1 MMGRIRETLETKSNI
16 FIGFLGW
23 FLINSIIWL
32 LLDYA
37 IFHYRAYGLVCLILP
52 VNIIVYIALNFKQR
66 QFAWGMMAAYL
77 VNLLIATSLRVSFWG
92 ILGVP
97 FTLLIYYD

>member
-1 MMGRIRETLETKSNI
+1 MSRVRETLETKSNI

-23 FLINSIIWL
+23 FLINSMIWI

-52 VNIIVYIALNFKQR
+52 VNIIVFVVLSFKQR
-66 QFAWGMMAAYL
+66 QIARGMLVAYL
-77 VNLLIATSLRVSFWG
+77 VNLLIAVGLRVSFWG
-92 ILGVP
+92 MLGVP
-97 FTLLIYYD
+97 FTVLIYYD

>member
-1 MMGRIRETLETKSNI
+1 MGRVRETLEAKSNL

-23 FLINSIIWL
+23 FLINSLVWI
-32 LLDYA
+32 LLDYV
-37 IFHYRAYGLVCLILP
+37 IFHYRAYGLVCFILP
-52 VNIIVYIALNFKQR
+52 VNIIVLIALSFKQC
-66 QFAWGMMAAYL
+66 QVAWGMLAAYA
-77 VNLLIATSLRVSFWG
+77 VNLLITMGLRVSFWG

>member
-1 MMGRIRETLETKSNI
+1 MMDRVRETLAAKSNL
-16 FIGFLGW
+16 FSGFLGW

-37 IFHYRAYGLVCLILP
+37 VFHYRAYGLVCFILP
-52 VNIIVYIALNFKQR
+52 INITILIALSFKQR
-66 QFAWGMMAAYL
+66 QFAWGMLAAYL
-77 VNLLIATSLRVSFWG
+77 VNLLIAAGLRVSFWG
-92 ILGVP
+92 ILGIP

>member
-1 MMGRIRETLETKSNI
+1 MMGRVRETLETKSNI
-16 FIGFLGW
+16 LIGFLGW

-37 IFHYRAYGLVCLILP
+37 VFHYRAYGLVCFILP
-52 VNIIVYIALNFKQR
+52 VNIIVFIALSFKQR
-66 QFAWGMMAAYL
+66 QVAWGMLTAYL
-77 VNLLIATSLRVSFWG
+77 VNLLIAAGLRVSFWG

-97 FTLLIYYD
+97 FALLIYYD

>member
-1 MMGRIRETLETKSNI
+1 MGRVRETLEAKSNI

-37 IFHYRAYGLVCLILP
+37 VFHYRAYGLVCLILP
-52 VNIIVYIALNFKQR
+52 VNIIAFIIFTFKQR
-66 QFAWGMMAAYL
+66 QLAWGMLAAYS
-77 VNLLIATSLRVSFWG
+77 VNLLIAAGLRVSFWG
-92 ILGVP
+92 MLGVP

>member
-1 MMGRIRETLETKSNI
+1 MGQVRETLETKSNI

-23 FLINSIIWL
+23 FLINSIIWI

-52 VNIIVYIALNFKQR
+52 VNIIVFIALSFKQR
-66 QFAWGMMAAYL
+66 QFAWGMLAAYL
-77 VNLLIATSLRVSFWG
+77 VNLLIAVGLRVGFWG
-92 ILGVP
+92 IMGVP